1 MRAREF
7 LSDAT
12 LNRRDMNRYEDDPDR
27 DRVPIFLEKI
37 LMQTPFTIKTAAGEE
52 EVIFDP
58 SQYDEIAQNLKQ
70 KNTNFQ
76 LKTMEDPPRFIPF
89 GKIKKTSE
97 FGGEGSFSRETQE
110 KLQIAGLSEELEKL
124 KAGQPFIKLL
134 VGKGATVKDAFN
146 AARFEKTP
154 GKVKSDMTVFNE
166 NNEPVAYVSL
176 KANNFKKWGGFTHL
190 IGLYPIIKT
199 WVDKIKELTGGELS
213 PRKSYGLHLTD
224 NTIKNKI
231 VFGKDFGKDF
241 GVSNVNC
248 VLIGKLSI
256 VPAGEGVFKLNG
268 NTVYNNGDTPTG
280 VYEPYLAV
288 RFATDRPDLGIKNA
302 RAETNTKN
310 ETRKVEW
317 LDNLTP
323 TTPNVPVT
331 PPPPSTTAT
340 IATQTIPG
348 VAPVQ
353 DTSTP
358 GIRNQTRTMQGSK
371 EIMGQQQ
378 GV

>member
-7 LSDAT
+7 LPET
-12 LNRRDMNRYEDDPDR
+12 YLTNKEMFKYENYPNR

-37 LMQTPFTIKTAAGEE
+37 VMQTPFTISTAEGEE

-58 SQYDEIAQNLKQ
+58 NQYDEIAQNLEQ

-76 LKTMEDPPRFIPF
+76 LRTMEDPPRFISF
-89 GKIKKTSE
+89 GKIKKTKE
-97 FGGEGSFSRETQE
+97 FGGEGSFSRETKEQA
-110 KLQIAGLSEELEKL
+110 QIAGLSNELEKV
-124 KAGQPFIKLL
+124 KAGQPFIKLI
-134 VGKGATVKDAFN
+134 VGQGSTVNDAVN

-154 GKVKSDMTVFNE
+154 GRVKSDMTVIDE
-166 NNEPVAYVSL
+166 NNAPVAYVSL
-176 KANNFKKWGGFTHL
+176 KADNFKKWGGFQHL

-199 WVDKIKELTGGELS
+199 WVNKIKELTGGELG

-224 NTIKNKI
+224 DTIKNKI

-248 VLIGKLSI
+248 VLVGKVSI

-268 NTVYNNGDTPTG
+268 DTVYNNGITPTG
-280 VYEPYLAV
+280 IYEPYLAV
-288 RFATDRPDLGIKNA
+288 RYMTGRPDLGLKNA

-310 ETRKVEW
+310 ETRKVIW
-317 LDNLTP
+317 LDDLTP

-331 PPPPSTTAT
+331 PPSPLTTAT
-340 IATQTIPG
+340 TQTVPG

-358 GIRNQTRTMQGSK
+358 GIRNQDRTMQGSK
-371 EIMGQQQ
+371 ELMGQTQ

>member
-58 SQYDEIAQNLKQ
+58 SQYDEIAQNLEQ

-76 LKTMEDPPRFIPF
+76 LRTMEDPPRLIPF
-89 GKIKKTSE
+89 GKIKKTTE
-97 FGGEGSFSRETQE
+97 FGGEGSFSRETLEQA
-110 KLQIAGLSEELEKL
+110 QIAGLSEELEKL

-224 NTIKNKI
+224 DTIKNKI
-231 VFGKDFGKDF
+231 VFGKFYGQNF

-248 VLIGKLSI
+248 VLVGKLSI

-268 NTVYNNGDTPTG
+268 STVYNNGDTPTG

-323 TTPNVPVT
+323 TTPNVPKT
-331 PPPPSTTAT
+331 PPALVTTAT
-340 IATQTIPG
+340 IATQTVPG

-358 GIRNQTRTMQGSK
+358 GIRNQDRTMQGSK
-371 EIMGQQQ
+371 ELMGQQQ